1 MAQRYFTLQEANDL
15 VPWLRE
21 VWESLAPLQKKLDDL
36 DKEVASLQSR
46 IHVNGGRETENE
58 LDLKQRALKEAA
70 ESIQRHIQA
79 IHERGIMVAKREA
92 GTGGLPFHA
101 RWARGL
107 SVLDYGRAGRPILAR
122 RERGLRRTAA
132 FIKEFF
138 GCLRSIQIL
147 ARGSKT

>member
-1 MAQRYFTLQEANDL
+1 MAQRYFTLQEPNDL

-21 VWESLAPLQKKLDDL
+21 VWESLAPLRKKLDDL

-79 IHERGIMVAKREA
+79 IHERGIMVRSVKQGLVDFPSMQDGREVYLCWIMGEPDVRFWHDVNA
-92 GTGGLPFHA
+92 GF
-101 RWARGL
+101 
-107 SVLDYGRAGRPILAR
+107 AGRQPL
-122 RERGLRRTAA
+122 
-132 FIKEFF
+132 
-138 GCLRSIQIL
+138 
-147 ARGSKT
+147 

>member
-1 MAQRYFTLQEANDL
+1 MAQRYFTLQEANNL

-70 ESIQRHIQA
+70 ESIQRHVQA
-79 IHERGIMVAKREA
+79 IHERGIMVRSVKQGLVDFPSMQNGREVYLCWIL
-92 GTGGLPFHA
+92 GEPDVRFWHDVNTGF
-101 RWARGL
+101 
-107 SVLDYGRAGRPILAR
+107 AGRQPL
-122 RERGLRRTAA
+122 
-132 FIKEFF
+132 
-138 GCLRSIQIL
+138 
-147 ARGSKT
+147 

>member
-79 IHERGIMVAKREA
+79 IHERGIMVRSVKQGLVDFPSMQDGREVYLCWIMGEPDVRFWHDVNA
-92 GTGGLPFHA
+92 GF
-101 RWARGL
+101 
-107 SVLDYGRAGRPILAR
+107 AGRQPL
-122 RERGLRRTAA
+122 
-132 FIKEFF
+132 
-138 GCLRSIQIL
+138 
-147 ARGSKT
+147 